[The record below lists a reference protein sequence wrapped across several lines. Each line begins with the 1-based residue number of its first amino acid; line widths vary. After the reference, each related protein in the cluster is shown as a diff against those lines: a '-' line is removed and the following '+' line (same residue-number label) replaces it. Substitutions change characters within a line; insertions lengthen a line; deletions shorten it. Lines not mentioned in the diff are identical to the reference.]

1 MTDSNSA
8 RSPDPARGKG
18 FGWRLRLG
26 MLLPS
31 SNPVA
36 EPEITRIL
44 PPGVSLNTT
53 RLKLA
58 GSTRE
63 DLLGMTEGVED
74 AVALLSDAGID
85 RLVFNC
91 TAVSTFDPEMG
102 EALRQRMEVVA
113 GRPATSTA
121 DAIVAALK
129 SLGSRRIALISP
141 YIDPVVEREVAFLQH
156 YGCEVVHSSG
166 MGLKEGRAMSA
177 VEPGEWYRQAMD
189 HAASGADLCF
199 LSCTAIRVFDII
211 ADLERDLGI
220 PVMTSNQAMIWWC
233 LREGGVSDPLPSL
246 GRLAS

>member
-1 MTDSNSA
+1 MTNS
-8 RSPDPARGKG
+8 DPARGQDPSRGKG

-36 EPEITRIL
+36 EPEITRVL

-63 DLLGMTEGVED
+63 NLLGMTKGVEE
-74 AVALLSDAGID
+74 AVGLLSDAGID
-85 RLVFNC
+85 RLTFNC

-102 EALRQRMEVVA
+102 EALRVRMEAVA
-113 GRPATSTA
+113 GCPATSTA

-129 SLGSRRIALISP
+129 TFGSRRIMMISP
-141 YIDPVVEREVAFLQH
+141 YIDAVVEREVAFLRH
-156 YGCEVVHSSG
+156 HGCEVVHASG

-189 HAASGADLCF
+189 QAGIGADLCF

-233 LREGGVSDPLPSL
+233 LRQSGVSDSLPTL

>member
-1 MTDSNSA
+1 VTN
-8 RSPDPARGKG
+8 PDTSKGADPSRGKG
-18 FGWRLRLG
+18 YGWRLRLG

-63 DLLGMTEGVED
+63 DLLGMTEGVEA
-74 AVALLSDAGID
+74 AVGLLSDAGID
-85 RLVFNC
+85 LLLFNC

-102 EALRQRMEVVA
+102 ETLRQRMEAVA
-113 GRPATSTA
+113 GRPAISTA
-121 DAIVAALK
+121 DGIVAALK
-129 SLGSRRIALISP
+129 VLGARRIMMISP
-141 YIDPVVEREVAFLQH
+141 YIDPVVEREVAFLRH
-156 YGCEVVHSSG
+156 YGCEVVHASG

-189 HAASGADLCF
+189 QAGSGADLCF
-199 LSCTAIRVFDII
+199 LSCTAIRVFGII
-211 ADLERDLGI
+211 NDLERDLGM

-233 LREGGVSDPLPSL
+233 LREAGVRDPLPSL
-246 GRLAS
+246 GRLAA